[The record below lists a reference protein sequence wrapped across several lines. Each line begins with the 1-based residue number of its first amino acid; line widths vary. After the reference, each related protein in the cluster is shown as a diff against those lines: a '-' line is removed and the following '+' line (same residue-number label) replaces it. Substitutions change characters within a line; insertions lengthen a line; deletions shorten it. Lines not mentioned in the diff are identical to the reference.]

1 MLRRIAFSQNVMI
14 WVGSKKNTLQM
25 KPASPNKVLIAS
37 VLTSASTN
45 SRYFAFTVPGCC
57 PKNLVFRPRSRRRSR
72 HISVESPKSL
82 GHSATTAADPG
93 GSQLNQIRPQGD
105 LQSSQNTKN
114 EPQKSFQS
122 SICGVSCSHNM
133 YFGIIKIIL
142 KKHSKIYNKVPSRPT
157 VHPFLEPPSGY
168 SLLEQPLVAW
178 NDLLKLGLPRS
189 TCLNKNT

>member
-45 SRYFAFTVPGCC
+45 SCYFAFTVPGCC

-93 GSQLNQIRPQGD
+93 GSQLNQD
-105 LQSSQNTKN
+105 LDLKWIYNHPKIQRMNPKNHSKAQSG
-114 EPQKSFQS
+114 
-122 SICGVSCSHNM
+122 GVSCWHNM
-133 YFGIIKIIL
+133 YFGII
-142 KKHSKIYNKVPSRPT
+142 
-157 VHPFLEPPSGY
+157 
-168 SLLEQPLVAW
+168 
-178 NDLLKLGLPRS
+178 
-189 TCLNKNT
+189 